1 MQEKIKLTGDQSPVK
16 KIQPVSGGD
25 INQAY
30 YVQTANHEYFVKTN
44 QDVPADFFQ
53 IEADGLER
61 IRNTETIAVP
71 AVYHVDHDD
80 ADQEL
85 ALIMEW
91 VDGQPTEQTGKRLG
105 EQLAAMHATDA
116 GAQYGLDQRTYVG
129 SLTQQNH
136 WYDNWVDYY
145 RDKRLRPQLDLG
157 ISNGRITG
165 IRQTKLEYLL
175 INLERFIPAKP
186 RTSLLHGDLW
196 GGNWLTGAHG
206 QPYLIDP
213 SVLYGDHLFELAFTE
228 LFGGFPAPFYQSYQS
243 SFPLEDYYEDVK
255 PLYQLFYLLVHLNL
269 FGEAYGSSVD
279 RILDHYSV

>member
-1 MQEKIKLTGDQSPVK
+1 MQEKIKLMGDQSTIEKV
-16 KIQPVSGGD
+16 QPVSGGD

-30 YVQTANHEYFVKTN
+30 YVQTANHQYFVKTN

-53 IEADGLER
+53 IEADGLDR

-71 AVYHVDHDD
+71 AVYHVDHDA
-80 ADQEL
+80 ADQEMT
-85 ALIMEW
+85 LIMEW
-91 VDGQPTEQTGKRLG
+91 IDGRPTKQTGNWLG
-105 EQLAAMHATDA
+105 EQLAAMHTTDV
-116 GAQYGLDQRTYVG
+116 GTQYGLDQRTYVG
-129 SLTQQNH
+129 ALTQNNH

-145 RDKRLRPQLDLG
+145 RDKRLRPQMDLA
-157 ISNGRITG
+157 ITNGRMTG
-165 IRQTKLEYLL
+165 IRQARLEQLL
-175 INLERFIPAKP
+175 VNLERFIPAKP
-186 RTSLLHGDLW
+186 RVSLLHGDLW

-213 SVLYGDHLFELAFTE
+213 SVLYGDHLFEIAFTE
-228 LFGGFPAPFYQSYQS
+228 LFSGFPAHFYQSYQT

-279 RILDHYSV
+279 RLLAHYSV